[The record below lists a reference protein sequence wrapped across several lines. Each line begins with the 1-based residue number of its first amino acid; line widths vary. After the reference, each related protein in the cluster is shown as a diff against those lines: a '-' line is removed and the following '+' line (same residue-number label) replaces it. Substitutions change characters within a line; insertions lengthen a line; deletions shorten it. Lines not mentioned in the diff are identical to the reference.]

1 MKRKDEHERLR
12 KEDQEEV
19 VHAQRQPEDVVVA
32 AVQESEDP
40 NVRLAVEERAR
51 KQVEDEE
58 HQKQLAM
65 KQLEEE
71 EEKARQ
77 EAEEKARQE
86 DEERARQEEEERA
99 RQEAEEQARQEAEER
114 ARQEAEEQAKLKRDA
129 TAPLS
134 SLAARLQM
142 RKGDDDNSQ
151 QLPSQVPTD
160 TALSRSESLGTHRPG
175 GNVRPPRSVTSVDAP
190 VENSNSRT
198 WRKVYNKGELL
209 RYI

>member
-12 KEDQEEV
+12 KDDQEEV
-19 VHAQRQPEDVVVA
+19 VHAQKQPEDVVVA

-58 HQKQLAM
+58 HHKQLAM
-65 KQLEEE
+65 KQLEE

-86 DEERARQEEEERA
+86 AEERARQEEEERV

-160 TALSRSESLGTHRPG
+160 TALSRSESLGAHRPG

-190 VENSNSRT
+190 VEISNSRT